1 MHSSCDFKILKETNR
16 GQVFNEIRIGS
27 VSGSFS
33 CWGNVVSCSIQQ
45 GHKIISYTNE
55 SSNNV
60 WVCLGFIFELAI
72 KQA

>member
-1 MHSSCDFKILKETNR
+1 MCIMKSELA
-16 GQVFNEIRIGS
+16 

-33 CWGNVVSCSIQQ
+33 CWGNVVSRSIQQ
-45 GHKIISYTNE
+45 GHKIVSYTNE

-60 WVCLGFIFELAI
+60 FGLAV

>member
-1 MHSSCDFKILKETNR
+1 MHSSCDFKILKETNW

-45 GHKIISYTNE
+45 GHKIVSYTNE

-60 WVCLGFIFELAI
+60 FFSFGLAI

>member
-1 MHSSCDFKILKETNR
+1 MA
-16 GQVFNEIRIGS
+16 

-33 CWGNVVSCSIQQ
+33 CWGNVVSRSIQQ
-45 GHKIISYTNE
+45 GHKIVSYTNE

-60 WVCLGFIFELAI
+60 FGLAV